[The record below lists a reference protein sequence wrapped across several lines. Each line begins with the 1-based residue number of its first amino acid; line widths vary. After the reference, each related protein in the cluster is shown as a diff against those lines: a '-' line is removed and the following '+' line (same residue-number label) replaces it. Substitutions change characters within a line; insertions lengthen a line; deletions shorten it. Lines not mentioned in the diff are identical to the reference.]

1 MSDILFSFNAMMYFS
16 VDDVSGVDDHLRD
29 AGITSGKHHE
39 VQVDC
44 RASELSHWHDFPE
57 EEQEDDFKVQ
67 TIVFLKSGITYEAI
81 EDRDYFN
88 AIFQQYLKM
97 GDFGLN

>member
-1 MSDILFSFNAMMYFS
+1 MYFS
-16 VDDVSGVDDHLRD
+16 EVDGADIDSELRE
-29 AGITSGKHHE
+29 AGITSGKHHK

-57 EEQEDDFKVQ
+57 DEQEYDFKVQ
-67 TIVFLKSGITYEAI
+67 TIVFLKSGVTYEAI

-88 AIFQQYLKM
+88 EIFQRYLQIS
-97 GDFGLN
+97 DFGLN